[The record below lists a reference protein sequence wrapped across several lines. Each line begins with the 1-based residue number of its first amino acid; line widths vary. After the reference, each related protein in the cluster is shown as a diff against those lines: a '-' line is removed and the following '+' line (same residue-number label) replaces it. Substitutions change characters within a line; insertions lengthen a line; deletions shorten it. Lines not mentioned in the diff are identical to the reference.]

1 MVKEECLHSDVSCG
15 KLTISVDISTVNV
28 KMS

>member
-15 KLTISVDISTVNV
+15 KLTISVDISNENQL
-28 KMS
+28 